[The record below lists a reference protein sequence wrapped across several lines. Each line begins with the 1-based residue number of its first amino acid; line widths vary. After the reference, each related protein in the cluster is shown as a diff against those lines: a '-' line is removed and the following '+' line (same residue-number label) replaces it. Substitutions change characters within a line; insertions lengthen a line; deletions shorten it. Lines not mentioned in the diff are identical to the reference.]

1 MSENELQV
9 LGNNVMRLR
18 KDQRWTRKY
27 FCNKISI
34 TKDRLRRIEKGEI
47 NIRFGTIVR
56 IAVALKV
63 EISALFENK

>member
-1 MSENELQV
+1 MIENELQV
-9 LGNNVMRLR
+9 LGRNVVRLR
-18 KDQRWTRKY
+18 KDQGWTRKD